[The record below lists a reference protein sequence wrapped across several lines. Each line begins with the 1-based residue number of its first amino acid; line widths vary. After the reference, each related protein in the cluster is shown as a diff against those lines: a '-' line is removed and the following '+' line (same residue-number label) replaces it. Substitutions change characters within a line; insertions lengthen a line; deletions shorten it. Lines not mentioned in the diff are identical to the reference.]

1 MSKTSSSLHV
11 RDGVITGKTVTT
23 RYDDGGSK
31 STSYKATGS
40 GLSRT
45 LLGPG
50 YSASSTTSTDS
61 KGNTRTTTYKKS
73 SWW

>member
-23 RYDDGGSK
+23 RYDDGCTK

-40 GLSRT
+40 GLGRV
-45 LLGPG
+45 LLGPD
-50 YSASSTTSTDS
+50 YSATSTTTTDRG
-61 KGNTRTTTYKKS
+61 GNTRTTSYKKS